1 MQITL
6 SAGLTTH
13 HQEQKN
19 LSKKNP
25 GEEWNKSEKKKKTRC
40 LEGEEEERVKPTW
53 VSQNAAWYTALNKLE
68 SS

>member
-25 GEEWNKSEKKKKTRC
+25 GEEWNKSEEKEENKMPSRKGRR
-40 LEGEEEERVKPTW
+40 GERE
-53 VSQNAAWYTALNKLE
+53 
-68 SS
+68 